1 MRIKVTM
8 PSEDGKRIRERILE
22 GAEKVEADEMGE
34 QQWEAVSSNTLNN
47 PRYLDIHDA
56 VPPLEGDAY

>member
-34 QQWEAVSSNTLNN
+34 QQWEVVS
-47 PRYLDIHDA
+47 Y
-56 VPPLEGDAY
+56 PPL